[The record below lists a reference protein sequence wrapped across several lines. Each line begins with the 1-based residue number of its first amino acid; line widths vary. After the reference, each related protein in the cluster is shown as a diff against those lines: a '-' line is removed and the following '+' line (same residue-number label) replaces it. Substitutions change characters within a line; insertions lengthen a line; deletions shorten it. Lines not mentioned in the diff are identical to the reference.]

1 MKLSNKNDLLIKTVA
16 EGRKKRS
23 ICQETKAPSEST
35 DCCSLLPGII
45 LKPQYLISYPCM
57 HPHLQG
63 CINHTTLA
71 TEPAYP
77 AHHKQLSPHPLLR

>member
-1 MKLSNKNDLLIKTVA
+1 MAIKWPEEKKNMKKN
-16 EGRKKRS
+16 S
-23 ICQETKAPSEST
+23 ISKETKARLSPL
-35 DCCSLLPGII
+35 DAGCCSFLTGII
-45 LKPQYLISYPCM
+45 IKPQSLISDPRM

-63 CINHTTLA
+63 CINHTTLT